1 MRTPGRPTPRSGS
14 RGVCAR
20 ATATL
25 VPAPSPRLF
34 IRYTWSSISSNIA
47 WLSGC
52 SIHSIIGFAIVLYL
66 LLAFLLRLGN
76 LFTAVPQVLNVVV
89 NFRRRRFGENRLRLL
104 DNRAAPSRV
113 RCAGPN
119 FMGSA
124 GQTAP
129 GDRRVVSA
137 QGLSSETS
145 PKQSFSQ
152 TRKRCQT
159 HQRPLQGTIK
169 YVIVLCL
176 RIARFRLLEPTF
188 PSPWMIPDRSSPSRV
203 SFAASRPGPLRA
215 DLGRRA
221 VHEGKG
227 GGGRVDGQK
236 ENLSV
241 IPAALSRSRGALS
254 PVGP

>member
-1 MRTPGRPTPRSGS
+1 MAGHPVCGPLRLQIGSCIALVLAVSVLDIPLAQILVRRVLDQLLYQARLPLVSLRLEGFRVEAFPPG
-14 RGVCAR
+14 
-20 ATATL
+20 L
-25 VPAPSPRLF
+25 LNSPRLF

-145 PKQSFSQ
+145 QSNHSPKPASAAKPTSALF
-152 TRKRCQT
+152 K
-159 HQRPLQGTIK
+159 
-169 YVIVLCL
+169 
-176 RIARFRLLEPTF
+176 AR
-188 PSPWMIPDRSSPSRV
+188 
-203 SFAASRPGPLRA
+203 
-215 DLGRRA
+215 
-221 VHEGKG
+221 
-227 GGGRVDGQK
+227 
-236 ENLSV
+236 
-241 IPAALSRSRGALS
+241 
-254 PVGP
+254 